1 MTMPTTV
8 IRGGRLLDAP
18 NRRADKTDLLVAD
31 GRIAAIGPPG
41 LAAPADAQFL
51 DASNTLMHAGLVNA
65 HTHGN
70 TNLSR
75 ATHDRWTLE
84 LLLSGTGEWVPH
96 QTTAHKTLNTTLG
109 AVEMLQ
115 KGCTTCY
122 DLTFGFPIV
131 TVNELIAIGQAY
143 VDAGMRAVVA
153 PMLQDISFY
162 RAIPGLFDAL
172 PEAHRQAVAAGGGDT
187 AFILRSMED
196 ALCRWPHDAAGV
208 RLGIAPTI
216 PLHCSDEL
224 TRGCVRLAAKYSA
237 PVQSHVAESK
247 VQAVA
252 ALQRYG
258 MSLTAHFESLGV
270 LGPNFTVAHGV
281 WLDDDDMR
289 RLAAHGA
296 SVAHNAGSNMRLGA
310 GIADSRRMLELGVN
324 LAIGTDGALCAD
336 NQNMYE
342 AMRYASMVSNV
353 RTPDHERWLTAPEVF
368 SAATQGGAR
377 ATGLGTAA
385 GGNGTL
391 AVGEPADIV
400 FLDLHAIHWMP
411 VNDPVNQVVLT
422 EDGTGVRDVMVGGKV
437 VVRGGRHVGHD
448 PAVLAAQAEA
458 ARAEMVAA
466 HAPGRYL
473 AEALAPAVGRFCIGL
488 CRQPF
493 HLHRYGGPLGL

>member
-1 MTMPTTV
+1 MTTPTTV
-8 IRGGRLLDAP
+8 IRGGRVLDAAS
-18 NRRADKTDLLVAD
+18 RSAEKADLLVTD

-41 LAAPADAQFL
+41 LAAPADAEVF
-51 DASNTLMHAGLVNA
+51 DASHTLLHAGLVNA

-96 QTTAHKTLNTTLG
+96 QSTATKSLNTTLG

-122 DLTFGFPIV
+122 DLTFGFPVV
-131 TVNELIAIGQAY
+131 TVDELIAIGQAY

-162 RAIPGLFDAL
+162 QAIPGLLEAL
-172 PEAHRQAVAAGGGDT
+172 PEPHRQAVAAGGGD
-187 AFILRSMED
+187 AALILRSMEE
-196 ALCRWPHDAAGV
+196 ALDRWPHESAGV

-224 TRGCVRLAAKYSA
+224 TRGCAQLAKKYSA
-237 PVQSHVAESK
+237 PLQSHVAESK

-258 MSLTAHFESLGV
+258 MSLTAHFEALGM
-270 LGPNFTVAHGV
+270 LGPTFTVAHGV

-310 GIADSRRMLELGVN
+310 GMADSRRMLELGVN

-342 AMRYASMVSNV
+342 AMRCAAMVSNV
-353 RTPDHERWLTAPEVF
+353 RTPDYERWLTAPEVF
-368 SAATQGGAR
+368 TAATQGGAR
-377 ATGLGTAA
+377 ATGFDDA
-385 GGNGTL
+385 GRL
-391 AVGEPADIV
+391 AVGQAADIV

-411 VNDPVNQVVLT
+411 LNDPANQVVLT

-437 VVRGGRHVGHD
+437 VVRAGRHVNVD
-448 PAVLAAQAEA
+448 PAALALQAET
-458 ARAEMVAA
+458 ARAEMVEA

-473 AEALAPAVGRFCIGL
+473 AQALEQAVGRFCIGL